1 MRVETDVEKMRRTL
15 LEVGEDMG
23 DTADEPPLP
32 EIPDDPPGT
41 MDRPQKY
48 PCSMRSPL
56 MQRTVAVRS

>member
-15 LEVGEDMG
+15 LEVGEDTG

-41 MDRPQKY
+41 VDRPQKY
-48 PCSMRSPL
+48 PYSMRSPL
-56 MQRTVAVRS
+56 MQRTVTVRS